1 MGLRGNN
8 KKQIKFTS
16 CCKRDKFIRLARLHL
31 LQQKA
36 ERQQA
41 NIVIEATSIN

>member
-1 MGLRGNN
+1 
-8 KKQIKFTS
+8 
-16 CCKRDKFIRLARLHL
+16 LARLHL

-41 NIVIEATSIN
+41 NIVIEATSINW